1 MKFAEEIFPKGTFP
15 SQKSDGY
22 YLDTALAL
30 NLDTFAKRIA
40 DDMHF
45 LILITGN
52 DNVGNGKSTMGTQ
65 VASYLTWKINQLHG
79 VNNIYTCDNEF
90 FKARDL
96 IKNSQNLPKLSVV
109 KLDEGDDLTTH
120 GMKELAVR
128 LKRYFRKCRQLNQ
141 IVILV
146 LPSYFELPKFFAL
159 SRSHCLINVTFKKE
173 YERGYFD
180 FYSPRAKK
188 LLYIKG
194 KKEWDYDAYPSSFS
208 GVFGKHYTF
217 FPDVQ
222 LETKRYLKK
231 KYDDMID
238 DAKEEEESKSLR
250 QIEKELTIKLF
261 RKLIKNMDVTQKVL
275 CMGFGVSERTGNR
288 WMSDKNELLVV
299 EDSDDSGQPKTYI
312 NIPLK
317 KRDNGD
323 RIDTIDN
330 QKEVDNNEDNIKQ

>member
-1 MKFAEEIFPKGTFP
+1 MKFAEKIFPKGTFS

-30 NLDTFAKRIA
+30 NLNTFAKRIA

-45 LILITGN
+45 LIIITGN

-65 VASYLTWKINQLHG
+65 VASYLTWKINELHG
-79 VNNIYTCDNEF
+79 TNNTYTCNNEF
-90 FKARDL
+90 FKAKDL
-96 IKNSQNLPKLSVV
+96 IKNSPSLPKLSVV

-141 IVILV
+141 IVILI

-194 KKEWDYDAYPSSFS
+194 KREWDYDAYPPSFS
-208 GVFGKHYTF
+208 GVFSQHYTF
-217 FPDVQ
+217 FPDVK
-222 LETKRYLKK
+222 LETKKYLKK
-231 KYDDMID
+231 KYDDMVD
-238 DAKEEEESKSLR
+238 DAKGEEESKPLY
-250 QIEKELTIKLF
+250 QIEEELTIKLF
-261 RKLIKNMDVTQKVL
+261 RKVLKHSNILQKDLATGFCVSDRTACSWNSDRYTYLDRFYIHATRNTQNILFIPMKKEDD
-275 CMGFGVSERTGNR
+275 GVKTG
-288 WMSDKNELLVV
+288 
-299 EDSDDSGQPKTYI
+299 
-312 NIPLK
+312 
-317 KRDNGD
+317 
-323 RIDTIDN
+323 
-330 QKEVDNNEDNIKQ
+330 